1 MPNYFTLV
9 FSFSVKGT
17 IIYYAAISNN
27 NNDLSH
33 VKITCYFTCEDH
45 VFGQK
50 LTWYFIGVYII
61 ISIIH
66 FTDIVSSG

>member
-9 FSFSVKGT
+9 FSFAVKGT
-17 IIYYAAISNN
+17 VIYCVAISNN
-27 NNDLSH
+27 NSDLSH

-50 LTWYFIGVYII
+50 LT
-61 ISIIH
+61 
-66 FTDIVSSG
+66 